1 MHPITAAGNL
11 IRALRVGYPVFSV
24 LRERLGKNPASTPGG
39 PGPLERDV
47 LYAVQV
53 AENCL
58 AHLSA
63 HGLTI
68 EGRTMLELGPGRNLG
83 TALVLACHG
92 AGMTAIEPN
101 ETAWDSGYHP
111 GFYLALRE
119 WLARNRPALDLGP
132 LDRVI
137 REGRVPK
144 EVVEYL
150 HGSLEDFPS
159 LPAQGLDIV
168 FSNAVLEH
176 VLDLETCVGELAR
189 ITRPGGLNLHQI
201 DLRFHSLHSDP
212 LRFLLYG
219 PEKYAALRE
228 FTSGGCGS
236 RLRYSEYRNL
246 FLEAGFRVAGEEINL
261 WADPGYVARFQG
273 RIKRRRSTPYCHW
286 PAEDLAVLSARLE
299 VRKE

>member
-1 MHPITAAGNL
+1 MHPITVAGNL
-11 IRALRVGYPVFSV
+11 IRALGAGYPVLSV
-24 LRERLGKNPASTPGG
+24 LRERLGNKMASAQGG
-39 PGPLERDV
+39 PAPLERNV

-63 HGLTI
+63 HNVSVRG
-68 EGRTMLELGPGRNLG
+68 GRVLELGPGQNLG
-83 TALVLACHG
+83 TALILACHG

-101 ETAWDSGYHP
+101 ETAWDSDYHP
-111 GFYLALRE
+111 RFYPALRK
-119 WLARNRPALDLGP
+119 WLAQNRPSLDLGP
-132 LDRVI
+132 LDRTI
-137 REGRVPK
+137 QEGRVPR
-144 EVVEYL
+144 EAVEYL

-159 LPAQGLDIV
+159 LPTGGLDIV

-176 VLDLETCVGELAR
+176 VLDLETCVRELAR
-189 ITRPGGLNLHQI
+189 VTRPGGLNLHQI

-261 WADPGYVARFQG
+261 RQIQVM
-273 RIKRRRSTPYCHW
+273 
-286 PAEDLAVLSARLE
+286 
-299 VRKE
+299 